1 VTKVSNFEYRF
12 VAVGGLERKAKQTG
26 FNNYASGLAPI
37 REWLPVEA
45 KDFLSMTWQEL
56 EHVAHVIR
64 DASKSGSASW
74 KPFSTAPKVDYE
86 IWVCTDLGD
95 VEAILWDKEAGVW
108 LDRDRHVYDPAKEG
122 PVLWLDVPN
131 PPYMDYPCIDGSTPV
146 DKSTGTV

>member
-1 VTKVSNFEYRF
+1 MSDYEYRYI
-12 VAVGGLERKAKQTG
+12 AVGGLECRYTPKAFIGQMAGVNGITPWKRVTG
-26 FNNYASGLAPI
+26 
-37 REWLPVEA
+37 
-45 KDFLSMTWQEL
+45 DHFLSMAWEEL

-64 DASKSGSASW
+64 DASRAGAASW

-95 VEAILWDKEAGVW
+95 VEAILWDKDDGVW

-131 PPYMDYPCIDGSTPV
+131 PPYMDYPCIDASTPV
-146 DKSTGTV
+146 DNKPVRG